1 MNVNEKALELKSKI
15 MDSVQMWSDGLIDN
29 FFDTHHLPKIA
40 VKYIK
45 RGRDNFIAM
54 QDEAITKKINN
65 ALLFVTD
72 KDGNYDLGMLSDD
85 IISMLRDMP
94 ETPFDFGLTGTIGAG
109 AIRIY
114 IPEIP
119 FVSSVFGDFGSVKIT
134 ESDLLILKEMLCQQD
149 GIASA
154 ASQTIKK

>member
-1 MNVNEKALELKSKI
+1 MNVNAKALELKSKI
-15 MDSVQMWSDGLIDN
+15 MDSVQMWSDGLIDS
-29 FFDTHHLPKIA
+29 FFEAHHLPKIA

-45 RGRDNFIAM
+45 RGRDNFIAQ
-54 QDEAITKKINN
+54 QDEAITNKINS

-85 IISMLRDMP
+85 LISLLRDMP
-94 ETPFDFGLTGTIGAG
+94 ETPFDFGITGTVGAG
-109 AIRIY
+109 AVRIY

-119 FVSSVFGDFGSVKIT
+119 LVSNIFGDIGSLKIT
-134 ESDLLILKEMLCQQD
+134 ESDFLILKEMLCQQD

-154 ASQTIKK
+154 AGQTIKK

>member
-15 MDSVQMWSDGLIDN
+15 MDSIQMWSDGLIDN

-45 RGRDNFIAM
+45 RGRDNFI
-54 QDEAITKKINN
+54 
-65 ALLFVTD
+65 VTD

-85 IISMLRDMP
+85 VISLLRDMP

-149 GIASA
+149 GIASSA
-154 ASQTIKK
+154 TQTIKK